1 MTMQLRKGFPVSIT
15 TSIWGDL
22 KEPEKPSQGIPVPT
36 GSRGVEIRGCAV
48 GAPRHR
54 AIANSLYPKAS
65 TTESKSVAGAS
76 DIARWVFW
84 FTYPT
89 QIWQE

>member
-1 MTMQLRKGFPVSIT
+1 MT

-36 GSRGVEIRGCAV
+36 GSRGGEIHGRAV
-48 GAPRHR
+48 GAPGHR

-65 TTESKSVAGAS
+65 MTQSKSVAGAS
-76 DIARWVFW
+76 DVARWVFS

-89 QIWQE
+89 

>member
-1 MTMQLRKGFPVSIT
+1 MTMQLRKGFPVSMT

-22 KEPEKPSQGIPVPT
+22 KEPEKPSRGIPVPT
-36 GSRGVEIRGCAV
+36 GSRGGEIRGRAV
-48 GAPRHR
+48 GAPGHR

-65 TTESKSVAGAS
+65 TTQSKSVAGAS
-76 DIARWVFW
+76 DVARWVFS

-89 QIWQE
+89 QIW